1 MPKRPTECAY
11 CGGPLPPPAVTGRPR
26 SFCSAQCRQANER
39 YVASQHREERERR
52 EREQSEAEATRRR
65 EKAEAER
72 LRREEQ
78 EYQRAIKAGGRVA
91 AEAKWWRASDETA
104 IAGRYDLCQWEDEID
119 GEYTHV
125 CFNRT
130 RSDVYC
136 STHNRQL
143 ERELERNRRQRA
155 EEARS

>member
-1 MPKRPTECAY
+1 
-11 CGGPLPPPAVTGRPR
+11 
-26 SFCSAQCRQANER
+26 
-39 YVASQHREERERR
+39 VASQHREERERR